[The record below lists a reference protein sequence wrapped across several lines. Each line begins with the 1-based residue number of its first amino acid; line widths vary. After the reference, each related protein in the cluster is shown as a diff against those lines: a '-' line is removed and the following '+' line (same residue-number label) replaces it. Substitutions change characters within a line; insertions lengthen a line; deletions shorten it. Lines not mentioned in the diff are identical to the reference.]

1 VRSICVTIVL
11 CLALTE
17 AKAADIDVK
26 QLENGSTLVVIEGD
40 LSIGDI
46 KTFQTKVA
54 SLATGRATVAFQ
66 SRGGRLL
73 AGIRI
78 GTLIRAKKFTT
89 VVPDG
94 AQCASACALA
104 WLGGAR
110 RLVGKDSSV
119 GFHAAFVVKAA
130 GPAESGPGNAIL
142 GAYLNQ
148 LGLSEKAIL
157 YITRAAPTSMQWMS
171 MDEAAEHGIA
181 VALLPSSDSAPPSDA
196 NGAAIA
202 ERREGSP
209 ERRAIDFVRALAARW
224 SGPNAEILPVLDEL
238 YTDKVL
244 YYGKPTPRQAVLLGK
259 RRFAER
265 WTKRTYNLRPGS
277 LAATCAGDGGS
288 CRVKGVMNWTFHSAR
303 TTQGSRGVASF
314 EYNVI
319 LKGETLQIAAETSSP
334 TSSANSKPR
343 PAPNS
348 LSTVKRNLQQL
359 LAQLTKLRPANPR
372 VRTATRSRAPI
383 AR

>member
-1 VRSICVTIVL
+1 VRSICVIIGL

-26 QLENGSTLVVIEGD
+26 QLENGSALVVVDGD

-46 KTFQTKVA
+46 ETFQTKVA
-54 SLATGRATVAFQ
+54 SLPAGSATVAFH

-104 WLGGAR
+104 WLGGSR

-130 GPAESGPGNAIL
+130 GPTESAGGNAIL

-171 MDEAAEHGIA
+171 MDEATEHGIA
-181 VALLPSSDSAPPSDA
+181 VALLPSSDSPTSNA
-196 NGAAIA
+196 NGAAVA
-202 ERREGSP
+202 ERREDGP
-209 ERRAIDFVRALAARW
+209 ERRAIDFVRALAAWW
-224 SGPNAEILPVLDEL
+224 SGPNVEILPILDKL

-244 YYGKPTPRQAVLLGK
+244 YYGKTTPRQTVVLGK
-259 RRFAER
+259 RRFADR
-265 WTKRTYNLRPGS
+265 WTQRTYNVRPGS

-288 CRVKGVMNWTFHSAR
+288 CRVKGVMTWTLHNAR
-303 TTQGSRGVASF
+303 TTQSSRGVTSF
-314 EYNVI
+314 EYNVV
-319 LKGETLQIAAETSSP
+319 LNGEAPQIAAE

-343 PAPNS
+343 PAPNT
-348 LSTVKRNLQQL
+348 LSKVKRNLQQL
-359 LAQLTKLRPANPR
+359 LAQLSRLRPASPP
-372 VRTATRSRAPI
+372 VKTAARSRAPI